1 MGDSNRVQ
9 IRSWT
14 EATWG
19 TGPTTEDMNEIRMTG
34 ENLTY
39 DIANVV
45 SSEMRN
51 DRQATNIVQSGAD
64 AKESLNIELSFE
76 SYDDYLASALFGV
89 WSSDLNIS
97 SSNIAASA
105 NEFTSSLVLFN
116 NVVAGQWIK
125 VDGFTIATNNGYFL
139 VSAVNGSGTS
149 VTVSPSPV
157 TESIGNVITV
167 VGATLSNGVTQKSFT
182 IERYHS
188 GLSPVVYFEYNGMIV
203 NGFNLNIQANSV
215 ITGSF
220 DFLGKVGSVSGSAT
234 SSGSIID
241 ANTNN
246 IINAVSNVANFLE
259 NNTAVD
265 AALVQNVDIAL
276 TNNLRGRDAVGT
288 LGNVGVGM
296 GLCDITGSMTAY
308 FLNDDL
314 YEKYLAGTET
324 SISFRTQDGDG
335 NVYIWTMHRV
345 KFETDPAGNAG
356 SSNSDVMEPI
366 TFRAL
371 RHGVY
376 DNTIQIDKFPITY
389 NNSLLLETGDTLLTE
404 MGYIFILE

>member
-34 ENLTY
+34 ESLTY

-45 SSEMRN
+45 SSEIRD
-51 DRQATNIVQSGAD
+51 DRQTTDLIQSGAD
-64 AKESLNIELSFE
+64 VNGALNIELSYG

-97 SSNIAASA
+97 SSNIAAATNTFSSA
-105 NEFTSSLVLFN
+105 ATVFQ

-125 VDGFTIATNNGYFL
+125 VASFTLSTNNGYFL
-139 VSAVNGSGTS
+139 VSAVGGGGTS
-149 VTVSPSPV
+149 VTVSPSPITEATGDTIVV
-157 TESIGNVITV
+157 T
-167 VGATLSNGVTQKSFT
+167 GATLSNGVTQKSFT
-182 IERYHS
+182 IERYHAD
-188 GLSPVVYFEYNGMIV
+188 LSPAVYFEYNGMIV
-203 NGFNLNIQANSV
+203 NGFNMSVQANSI

-234 SSGSIID
+234 SSGSIVA
-241 ANTNN
+241 ANTNDV
-246 IINAVSNVANFLE
+246 INAVSDVANFLE
-259 NNTAVD
+259 DNAAVN
-265 AALVQNVDIAL
+265 AALVQGVDITLA
-276 TNNLRGRDAVGT
+276 NNLRGRDAVGT
-288 LGNVGVGM
+288 LGNVGVGI
-296 GLCDITGSMTAY
+296 GSCDVSGTMTAY
-308 FLNDDL
+308 FLNSDL
-314 YEKYLAGTET
+314 YAKYLAGTET
-324 SISFRTQDGDG
+324 SISFRTEDGDG
-335 NVYIWTMHRV
+335 NVYIWTMHRI

-376 DNTIQIDKFPITY
+376 DNTIQVDKFAA
-389 NNSLLLETGDTLLTE
+389 
-404 MGYIFILE
+404 